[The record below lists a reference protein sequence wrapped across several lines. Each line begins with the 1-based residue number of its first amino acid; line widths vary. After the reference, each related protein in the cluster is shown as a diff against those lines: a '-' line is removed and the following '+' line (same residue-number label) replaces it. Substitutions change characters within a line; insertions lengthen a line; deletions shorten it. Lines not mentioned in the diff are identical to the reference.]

1 MEYMIRRYSKTGR
14 LDVDEKSKWEKASE
28 EEVEFIRQGKD
39 PSSKNSDNEIPNDAE
54 WIRVVLEWPE
64 LVAIQDNYRAMKKRV
79 SGMREA
85 ISRWAKK
92 AKDESDD
99 KSELISAERRVNRN
113 DYEYLEHW
121 TIPIEKSPH
130 IAREAWD
137 WLVKNNEIE
146 TVQRI
151 YYHHACGWVA
161 VHRAIW

>member
-1 MEYMIRRYSKTGR
+1 MEYIIRRYSKTGR
-14 LDVDEKSKWEKASE
+14 LDVDEKSRWEKASE

-99 KSELISAERRVNRN
+99 KPELISAERRVNRN
-113 DYEYLEHW
+113 DYEYYEHW
-121 TIPIEKSPH
+121 TIPVPKSPSL
-130 IAREAWD
+130 AREAWSWVED
-137 WLVKNNEIE
+137 TKKME
-146 TVQRI
+146 TIQRI
-151 YYHHACGWVA
+151 YYHHVHGWVA
-161 VHRAIW
+161 VYWAMW